1 MYYIIVNPASR
12 SGKGAKLWA
21 DVEPMLKDKAV
32 PYKVFFSQRAGHVS
46 ELVRNISDAV
56 LNKDP
61 SQILK
66 LIVLGGDGT
75 INEVLQGI
83 TDFDRTQIGYL
94 PTGSS
99 NDLARDLKP
108 GKNSAAIL
116 DRILSCTKPFLM
128 DIGQLTYKEPD
139 GSTNMRYYI
148 GSCGIGYDAAVCK
161 EALTSKCKV
170 IFNKLGLGKLTY
182 LVIAL
187 KQLLAT
193 KKISCTYT
201 LDNNETFTLPKFFFV
216 AFMQHKYEGGGFMFC
231 PDADCQDGLLDIC
244 VAGNIPKWKVL
255 IILPFALKGKHYG
268 FKGVAFHRSATLT
281 LSSSAPL
288 WVHTDGEA
296 VANTDL
302 VTATCL
308 KQKLQFLY

>member
-21 DVEPMLKDKAV
+21 DVEPVIKAKKI
-32 PYKVFFSQRAGHVS
+32 PYKVFFSQKAGHICQ
-46 ELVRNISDAV
+46 LVREISDSV
-56 LNKDP
+56 LGSDP
-61 SQILK
+61 AQLLK

-75 INEVLQGI
+75 INEALQGI
-83 TDFDRTQIGYL
+83 TDFSRTQIGYL

-108 GKNSAAIL
+108 GNTPSEIL
-116 DRILSCTKPFLM
+116 DRIFACKCPFLM
-128 DIGQLTYKEPD
+128 DIGQLTYLDTD
-139 GSTNMRYYI
+139 GCMKMRYYI

-161 EALTSKCKV
+161 EVSVSKFKNF
-170 IFNKLGLGKLTY
+170 FNRIGLGKLTY

-193 KKISCTYT
+193 KKAGCTFT
-201 LDNNETFTLPKFFFV
+201 LDNGQTITLPRFLFM

-231 PDADCQDGLLDIC
+231 PDADCQDGLLDFC
-244 VAGNIPKWKVL
+244 LAGDIPKWKVL
-255 IILPFALKGKHYG
+255 IILPFALKGRHYR
-268 FKGVAFHRSATLT
+268 FKEVYGYRSSSLT
-281 LSSSAPL
+281 LDASVPL
-288 WVHTDGEA
+288 FIHTDGEA
-296 VANTDL
+296 IARTDHL
-302 VTATCL
+302 TVTCL